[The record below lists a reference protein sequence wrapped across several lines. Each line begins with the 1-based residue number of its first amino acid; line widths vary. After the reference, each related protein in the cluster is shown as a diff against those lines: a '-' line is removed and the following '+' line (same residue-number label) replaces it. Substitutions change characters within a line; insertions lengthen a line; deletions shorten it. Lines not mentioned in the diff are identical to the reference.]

1 MIDRAGRNG
10 RQGPNDRAPERSNR
24 PRADRNPAGTG
35 QDGGMADADSAPGE
49 AVRPAE
55 LRRAGLIAL
64 GLLLALNVT
73 DLVLTRLL
81 LDRGGVELNPLADRL
96 LASNSALWVKVA
108 LVAALA
114 VYVVRQEPRLTVLC
128 FMWLVVGIYV
138 LVVVINGSQLASVWG

>member
-1 MIDRAGRNG
+1 MVDTNNAR
-10 RQGPNDRAPERSNR
+10 
-24 PRADRNPAGTG
+24 
-35 QDGGMADADSAPGE
+35 GGVVQPT
-49 AVRPAE
+49 E
-55 LRRAGLIAL
+55 LRRAGLVAL

-96 LASNSALWVKVA
+96 LASNSAPWVKVGF
-108 LVAALA
+108 VVVLA
-114 VYVVRQEPRLTVLC
+114 VYVLRQAPRLIVLC

>member
-1 MIDRAGRNG
+1 
-10 RQGPNDRAPERSNR
+10 
-24 PRADRNPAGTG
+24 
-35 QDGGMADADSAPGE
+35 MADADSTRSR
-49 AVRPAE
+49 VVQPAE

-114 VYVVRQEPRLTVLC
+114 VYVVRQAPRLIVLC

-138 LVVVINGSQLASVWG
+138 LVVVVNGSQLASVWG

>member
-1 MIDRAGRNG
+1 MVDANS
-10 RQGPNDRAPERSNR
+10 ARS
-24 PRADRNPAGTG
+24 
-35 QDGGMADADSAPGE
+35 GE
-49 AVRPAE
+49 VQPAE

-96 LASNSALWVKVA
+96 LASNSALLVKVA
-108 LVAALA
+108 LVAVLA
-114 VYVVRQEPRLTVLC
+114 VYVVRQAPRLIVLC

-138 LVVVINGSQLASVWG
+138 LVVVINGSQLASVWS